1 MKDIRFHDGY
11 LNSVLVTLINPSEV
25 LVFVQKF
32 RDSRV
37 VVNIASFIE
46 SQCQCNILSKGLG
59 IDKELFMTSRKFLH
73 SLLEGTEYHKL
84 QTAQVEFK
92 KLGVLFK
99 REMAFLNLFMVSQFD
114 TAIQILPTLP
124 KLVFDFCSEYEQRL
138 PAAANRGHLCV
149 NTSEFITVV
158 PDVLEVV
165 DYLCNTP
172 YDLELVLQ
180 YIVRYAGVLRFL
192 MDYRKIV
199 ALFQEKSNP
208 VVLNAIVDLYFCMYD
223 ELVWREQNG
232 I

>member
-1 MKDIRFHDGY
+1 MRAIRFHDGY

-84 QTAQVEFK
+84 QIAQAEFK

-114 TAIQILPTLP
+114 TTIQVLPTLP
-124 KLVFDFCSEYEQRL
+124 KLVFEFCTEYDKNNGTTE
-138 PAAANRGHLCV
+138 RGKLCV
-149 NTSEFITVV
+149 KTSKFITVV
-158 PDVLEVV
+158 PDIVEIV
-165 DYLCNTP
+165 DYLCDTP

-180 YIVRYAGVLRFL
+180 YVMRYAGVLRFL

-199 ALFQEKSNP
+199 HVFQEKSNP
-208 VVLNAIVDLYFCMYD
+208 VVLNAIVDLYFCMHD

-232 I
+232 V